1 MVNVDDESGT
11 EAVEMLT
18 ELMDH
23 AEMQDTS
30 SDSEDF
36 SGENNDVIHLPTKA
50 FPFRQIDYVW
60 LFNPFTNFNLR
71 PGFVLED
78 SSLSIEDYSQM
89 RYINRNLLT
98 VFLSQR

>member
-1 MVNVDDESGT
+1 MVNVDDESGI

-36 SGENNDVIHLPTKA
+36 SGENNDVIHLPSKA
-50 FPFRQIDYVW
+50 FPFR
-60 LFNPFTNFNLR
+60 
-71 PGFVLED
+71 
-78 SSLSIEDYSQM
+78 
-89 RYINRNLLT
+89 
-98 VFLSQR
+98 